1 MPICNMTRNS
11 KSVEISPFTKKRIVK
26 VAFSVDF
33 PHCGSLVL
41 TFACKI
47 YKWAYLGICPFT
59 IFPFF
64 GNFQKYAH
72 LQYAHFFENS

>member
-1 MPICNMTRNS
+1 MGIFENLQ
-11 KSVEISPFTKKRIVK
+11 KKIIVK
-26 VAFSVDF
+26 VTFSVVF
-33 PHCGSLVL
+33 PNCGSLVL
-41 TFACKI
+41 KFACKI
-47 YKWAYLGICPFT
+47 SKWAYLGICPFT